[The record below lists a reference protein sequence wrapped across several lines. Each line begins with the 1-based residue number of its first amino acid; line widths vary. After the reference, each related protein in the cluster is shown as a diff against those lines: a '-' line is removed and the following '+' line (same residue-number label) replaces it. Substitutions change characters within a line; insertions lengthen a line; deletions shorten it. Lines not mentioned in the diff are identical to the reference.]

1 MAIFRNSLTHSTLPG
16 VDMGVMQTLKS
27 SIEAKGAKSSLV
39 VIVLV
44 AVQVVKFNYLI
55 SQVFQFFFS
64 LLISP

>member
-1 MAIFRNSLTHSTLPG
+1 
-16 VDMGVMQTLKS
+16 MGVMQTLKS

-64 LLISP
+64 LIHP